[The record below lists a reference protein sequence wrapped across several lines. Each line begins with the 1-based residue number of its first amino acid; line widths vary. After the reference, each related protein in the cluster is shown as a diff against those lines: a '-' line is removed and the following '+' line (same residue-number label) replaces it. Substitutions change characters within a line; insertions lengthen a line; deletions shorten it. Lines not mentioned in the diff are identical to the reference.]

1 VTRTTRRLMAGAIVA
16 LIPVLAGCEAGLNA
30 PTSEFHPA
38 ANGAYNT
45 TGDVAINNAFVLGA
59 PMGQTLPA
67 GSDAGLFLALYSTSP
82 NGDQLTSVNAT
93 GVAASVKLTDGPV
106 SIPGSTSVNLTG
118 PSPEIV
124 LTDLKEPLSA
134 GQDISLEFTFA
145 NSGTVALQVTLQV
158 PVQPQANAYATY
170 VQPPS
175 PAPSPPATAAAT
187 ASPTTTAST
196 TATHHKKHAHAS
208 ATASPSVSASP
219 TPSVTP

>member
-30 PTSEFHPA
+30 PTSQFHPA

-59 PMGQTLPA
+59 PMSQMLPA
-67 GSDAGLFLALYSTSP
+67 GSDAGLFLALYSTSAS
-82 NGDQLTSVNAT
+82 GDQLMSVSAP

-106 SIPGSTSVNLTG
+106 SIPGSSSVNLTG

-124 LTDLKEPLSA
+124 LTDLKKPLSA
-134 GQDISLEFTFA
+134 GQDISLDFTFA
-145 NSGTVALQVTLQV
+145 GSGTVSLQV

-175 PAPSPPATAAAT
+175 PAPSPTATAT
-187 ASPTTTAST
+187 GSPTSTAST
-196 TATHHKKHAHAS
+196 TATHHKKKHAS
-208 ATASPSVSASP
+208 ASGTATPSASVSP